1 LPAIEKLGQT
11 CRLAIARVRD
21 RHTWLAA
28 RGAGACRHPPLL
40 GEGRVFEFTATTREP
55 KLWVLA
61 KESGQMLGSIDLP
74 TNATGSPMTY
84 RVGNRQFIVI
94 PIGGG
99 GIPPS

>member
-1 LPAIEKLGQT
+1 LVIGTRGLLLVAQEPAVT
-11 CRLAIARVRD
+11 
-21 RHTWLAA
+21 RHLSAN
-28 RGAGACRHPPLL
+28 
-40 GEGRVFEFTATTREP
+40 GRVFEFTATTREP
-55 KLWVLA
+55 KLWVPA
-61 KESGQMLGSIDLP
+61 KEGGQMLGSIDLP